1 LLKGKSGTA
10 SALVMAVQDK
20 DRRLRY
26 QAAMAIAKINPKK
39 SFAGASQVI
48 DVLGSLVKTLGQ
60 RRALVAHP
68 KLNQAQTI
76 VGMLNELG
84 YTADKVT
91 SSNAVYRLASKDQD
105 YDVIFVSDMLNT
117 PTVSELA
124 QMIRRDVRTSSI
136 PLGVFASDR
145 TARRLQI
152 RTEKDRLTQVLALP
166 NTVKSLQQQVQ
177 LLQRMAGGNAIS
189 SDERVLQAMDALNA
203 IATLAASP
211 TDVFNLRRI
220 EPSVVHA
227 LYVPQLSEKA
237 SAVLGRWASP
247 AAQKALL
254 NLATDENRALSSRQ
268 AAATALAAAVK
279 LRGLVVTSAD
289 LSLAYR
295 RMERATKL
303 DPQSQQVVKKVMTTL
318 NSVTRTKSKRLKS
331 KRHGARQ
338 TP

>member
-1 LLKGKSGTA
+1 
-10 SALVMAVQDK
+10 
-20 DRRLRY
+20 
-26 QAAMAIAKINPKK
+26 
-39 SFAGASQVI
+39 
-48 DVLGSLVKTLGQ
+48 
-60 RRALVAHP
+60 
-68 KLNQAQTI
+68 
-76 VGMLNELG
+76 
-84 YTADKVT
+84 
-91 SSNAVYRLASKDQD
+91 
-105 YDVIFVSDMLNT
+105 
-117 PTVSELA
+117 
-124 QMIRRDVRTSSI
+124 
-136 PLGVFASDR
+136 
-145 TARRLQI
+145 
-152 RTEKDRLTQVLALP
+152 
-166 NTVKSLQQQVQ
+166 
-177 LLQRMAGGNAIS
+177 
-189 SDERVLQAMDALNA
+189 VLQAMDALNA